1 MLELDVPA
9 LESVETTRRV
19 ELRDLE
25 AADWEAVAAI
35 YWDGIR
41 DGLATFETAIPA
53 WEEWAAAHPPRL
65 RLVAEAGLSIAGWVA
80 AAPVST
86 RHAYRG
92 VVEHSVYVASDWR
105 RQGIGRLLL
114 EALIERTEAA
124 GIWTIQTSIFPENA
138 ASLALH
144 RGCGFREVGIR
155 ERIGKR
161 DGLWRDTLLLE
172 RRSPAV
178 T

>member
-9 LESVETTRRV
+9 IDSLETTRGV
-19 ELRDLE
+19 ELRDLT
-25 AADWEAVAAI
+25 AADWEAVAEI

-53 WEEWAAAHPPRL
+53 WEEWAAAHPPEL
-65 RLVAEAGLSIAGWVA
+65 RFVAEAGFVIVGWVA

-86 RHAYRG
+86 RRAYRG
-92 VVEHSVYVASDWR
+92 VVEHSVYVAADWR
-105 RQGIGRLLL
+105 RKGIGRLLL
-114 EALIERTEAA
+114 EGLIERTEAA
-124 GIWTIQTSIFPENA
+124 GIWTIQTSVFPENR

-144 RGCGFREVGIR
+144 RRCGFREVGVR

-161 DGLWRDTLLLE
+161 DGLWRDTILLE
-172 RRSPAV
+172 RRSPLV

>member
-9 LESVETTRRV
+9 IESVEATRGV
-19 ELRDLE
+19 ELRPLE
-25 AADWEAVAAI
+25 AADWDAVADI

-41 DGLATFETAIPA
+41 DGLASFETAIPS
-53 WEEWAAAHPPRL
+53 WEEWSAAHPPKL
-65 RLVAEAGLSIAGWVA
+65 RLVAEAGFSVAGWIA

-86 RHAYRG
+86 RRAYRG
-92 VVEHSVYVASDWR
+92 VVEHSVYVANDWR
-105 RQGIGRLLL
+105 RKGVGHRLLGG
-114 EALIERTEAA
+114 LIERCDAE
-124 GIWTIQTSIFPENA
+124 GIWTIQTSVFPENR

-144 RGCGFREVGIR
+144 RGCGFREVGVR

-161 DGLWRDTLLLE
+161 DGLWRDTVLLE
-172 RRSPAV
+172 RRSPRI

>member
-9 LESVETTRRV
+9 IDSPEVSGGA
-19 ELRDLE
+19 ELRHLE
-25 AADWEAVAAI
+25 QADWQAVADI

-41 DGLATFETAIPA
+41 DGLATFETAIPD
-53 WEEWAAAHPPRL
+53 WEEWAAAHPPGL
-65 RLVAEAGLSIAGWVA
+65 RLVAEAGFSIVGWVA

-86 RHAYRG
+86 RRAYRG
-92 VVEHSVYVASDWR
+92 VVEHSVYVTADR
-105 RQGIGRLLL
+105 RRLGIGRLLL
-114 EALIERTEAA
+114 EGLILRTDEA

-144 RGCGFREVGIR
+144 RRCGFREVGVR

-161 DGLWRDTLLLE
+161 DGLWRDTILLE
-172 RRSPAV
+172 RRSPVV